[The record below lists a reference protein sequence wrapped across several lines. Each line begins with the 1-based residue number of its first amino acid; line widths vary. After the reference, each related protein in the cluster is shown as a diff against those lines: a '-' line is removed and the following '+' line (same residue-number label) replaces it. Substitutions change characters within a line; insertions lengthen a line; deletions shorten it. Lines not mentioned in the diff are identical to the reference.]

1 MTDKQAID
9 HKVIFCNFDVTAGY
23 EFTRDIEFI
32 SESTPAPG
40 VGGGTPA
47 STIVEAQAAYAYSP
61 THGRIAQV
69 AKSPNQTFYY
79 AYTLN
84 SNLLATVSGPIH
96 TVTNHWEPDHDHLDL
111 KQNKVGSS
119 VISGHD
125 CAVNAIGQRTGIAT
139 SNRAYQYDAIGN
151 RQKTANSLT
160 LPAAKTTLR
169 THLTNTPLFNNVTQ
183 VFRLFS
189 RKPASGLLT
198 PAINSLIAS
207 QPSP

>member
-69 AKSPNQTFYY
+69 AKSPNQTFCY

-96 TVTNHWEPDHDHLDL
+96 TVTNHWEPRKGDQQE
-111 KQNKVGSS
+111 KGVSKKRG
-119 VISGHD
+119 
-125 CAVNAIGQRTGIAT
+125 
-139 SNRAYQYDAIGN
+139 
-151 RQKTANSLT
+151 
-160 LPAAKTTLR
+160 
-169 THLTNTPLFNNVTQ
+169 
-183 VFRLFS
+183 S
-189 RKPASGLLT
+189 RKGGEGTNIDKIVITFALP
-198 PAINSLIAS
+198 
-207 QPSP
+207 